1 MEGFTPSTSSTGRSA
16 RRAYRGA
23 RGGQNTARLKPGIDA
38 MNALYE
44 SVEPGDRDLRS
55 QLVAGL

>member
-1 MEGFTPSTSSTGRSA
+1 MPSTSSTERGA

-23 RGGQNTARLKPGIDA
+23 RGGQNTARLKPRIDA

-55 QLVAGL
+55 QLVEGL